1 MVVRINTG
9 KSIQGVLRYNELKRE
24 KGQANLIGHQ
34 GFFMGVEKLSI
45 GQLSKRFDSLLSLN
59 RRTKTNVVH
68 ISLNFAPGEKLDEAK
83 LEEISKEYL
92 KRIGFGNQPCLI
104 YQHHDAGHPHV
115 HLVTVNIDPQGK
127 RIETHNLGKNQSE
140 VARKEIEKLF
150 GLVPAEKQ
158 KFIGPDIRSLG
169 KLSYGGTPTK
179 AGIQSVLNQV
189 WQNYAFTSFGEYNA
203 ILRCYGME
211 ADRGERDSQRY
222 KKGGLVYQVLD
233 SSGNKKGVPIKAS
246 SFYLNPTLKK
256 LEVRFG
262 RDAVKRKELIPA
274 VRDKVLKDFQDC
286 GSLKEFEGKL
296 KKQGI
301 DLAVNWTDT
310 GAVYGLVY
318 VDHKL
323 QVGIKG
329 SDLGKE
335 LGAGGI
341 SKKFGIAESLGK
353 ATRTKS
359 KNRGEGLKQ
368 DFSSKQQEDRVEFEG
383 LLQELTK
390 INLDFGRL
398 SDSDFQGPIP
408 RSKKKKKK
416 NNSNQADS

>member
-9 KSIQGVLRYNELKRE
+9 KSIQGVLRYNEQKRE
-24 KGQANLIGHQ
+24 LGHAELVAHQ
-34 GFFMGVEKLSI
+34 GFFKGVENLSI
-45 GQLSKRFDSLLSLN
+45 GQLSKRFDVLLSLN

-68 ISLNFAPGEKLDEAK
+68 ISLNFAPDEKLDQEK

-92 KRIGFGNQPCLI
+92 KRIGFENQPCLI

-115 HLVTVNIDPQGK
+115 HLVTVNIDAHGK

-140 VARKEIEKLF
+140 IARKEIEKMF

-169 KLSYGGTPTK
+169 KLSYGETPTK

-211 ADRGERDSQRY
+211 ADRGERDSQQY
-222 KKGGLVYQVLD
+222 KNRGLVYQVLD
-233 SSGNKKGVPIKAS
+233 SKGNKKGVPIKAS

-262 RDAVKRKELIPA
+262 RDAVTRKDLIPA
-274 VRDKVLKDFQDC
+274 VRDKVLKEFQNS

-301 DLAVNWTDT
+301 DLAVNWTNT
-310 GAVYGLVY
+310 GAIYGLVY

-341 SKKFGIAESLGK
+341 SKKFGIGESLGK
-353 ATRTKS
+353 PTGIKS
-359 KNRGEGLKQ
+359 WNRSEGLNQ
-368 DFSSKQQEDRVEFEG
+368 NSSSNQIRNQEEFEG
-383 LLQELTK
+383 LLQELSE
-390 INLDFGRL
+390 INLDFGKL
-398 SDSDFQGPIP
+398 SDSAFQGPMP